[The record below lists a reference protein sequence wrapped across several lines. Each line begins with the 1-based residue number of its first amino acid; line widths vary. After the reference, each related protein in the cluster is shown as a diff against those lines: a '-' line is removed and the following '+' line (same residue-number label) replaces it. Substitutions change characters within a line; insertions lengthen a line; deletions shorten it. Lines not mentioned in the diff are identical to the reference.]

1 MALYNSYNN
10 YLSNSQHYP
19 FILAIINHNPQL
31 GNQTP
36 LGNELY
42 IYIYIY
48 MDIIYFLLPCLIQTI
63 ATLPIHNIIF
73 LFLL

>member
-1 MALYNSYNN
+1 MALYNSDNN

-42 IYIYIY
+42 IYIYIW
-48 MDIIYFLLPCLIQTI
+48 I
-63 ATLPIHNIIF
+63 
-73 LFLL
+73 